1 MLEDK
6 VLRELETRIDAL
18 KHKDEDRGEARKTL
32 DEVFDHSTLLTIY
45 KLFTEE
51 VIDTVEFAIS
61 TGKEAN
67 VFFAKSKDGPR
78 VLKIYRVSNATFK
91 TISKYITGDP
101 RFGSPG
107 KDRRRILFKWAQ
119 KEYANL
125 EKAMSVR
132 ARVPEVFDCRNNVL
146 VMEYLGTASTPA
158 PMIKDVDVEDPE
170 AFYLD
175 LMLQDRRIFHKAE
188 LVHADLSE
196 YNILMHKG
204 KPYIIDMGQAVLRR
218 HPMAMEF
225 LERDV
230 KNLAHLFRRKGFN
243 VTPMKVRQDLMR
255 PVDEDKEEGL
265 K

>member
-1 MLEDK
+1 LLEDK

-18 KHKDEDRGEARKTL
+18 KHKDQDRGEARKTL

-51 VIDTVEFAIS
+51 VIDTVEFSIS

-101 RFGSPG
+101 RFGAPG

-125 EKAMSVR
+125 EKALSVR
-132 ARVPEVFDCRNNVL
+132 ARVPEVFVCRNNVL
-146 VMEYLGTASTPA
+146 VMEYLGTQTEPA
-158 PMIKDVDVEDPE
+158 PMIKDVDVEDPQ
-170 AFYLD
+170 AFYED

-204 KPYIIDMGQAVLRR
+204 RPYIIDMGQAVLRR

-225 LERDV
+225 LDRDI
-230 KNLAHLFRRKGFN
+230 KNLAHLFRRKGLN

-255 PVDEDKEEGL
+255 PVDENKEGS

>member
-1 MLEDK
+1 LLEDK

-51 VIDTVEFAIS
+51 VIDTVEFSIS

-67 VFFAKSKDGPR
+67 VFFAKSKDGPK

-101 RFGSPG
+101 RFGAVG

-125 EKAMSVR
+125 EKAMSVK
-132 ARVPEVFDCRNNVL
+132 ARVPEVFVCRNNVL
-146 VMEYLGTASTPA
+146 VMEYLGTQTEPA
-158 PMIKDVDVEDPE
+158 PMIKDVDIEDPQ
-170 AFYLD
+170 AFYED
-175 LMLQDRRIFHKAE
+175 LMLQDRRLFHKAE

-196 YNILMHKG
+196 YNILMHKD

-218 HPMAMEF
+218 HPMAREF

-255 PVDEDKEEGL
+255 PVDEEKEGL